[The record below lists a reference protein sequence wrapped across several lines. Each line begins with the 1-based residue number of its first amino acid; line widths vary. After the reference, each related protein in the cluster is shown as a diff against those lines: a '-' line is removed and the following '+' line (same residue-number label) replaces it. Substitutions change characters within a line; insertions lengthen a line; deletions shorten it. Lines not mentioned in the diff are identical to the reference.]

1 MDRQRPAVGR
11 SSRTWRLAG
20 LTAVATTV
28 GIGAAFVLVPFAA
41 RGLVAALDLVLD
53 AFIWLSMSFDGD
65 ADVWTVLAA
74 IGRSAAG
81 ALVTRRALASLGT
94 LVLLSSVALYG
105 LQRLLGAEEE
115 SSK

>member
-1 MDRQRPAVGR
+1 MDRQRPAKGR
-11 SSRTWRLAG
+11 SSRAWRLAG
-20 LTAVATTV
+20 LTAVATTI
-28 GIGAAFVLVPFAA
+28 GIGAAFVLVPVLT
-41 RGLVAALDLVLD
+41 RGLVAGLDLVLD
-53 AFIWLSMSFDGD
+53 GFISLTMSFDGD

-74 IGRSAAG
+74 IGRSAANV
-81 ALVTRRALASLGT
+81 LVTRRALAGLGT